1 MGHRAGD
8 VDMNRPFASV
18 GSESPVFDGFLAVCW
33 FVSMTSNCA
42 DARVKHITPG
52 VLYTFVFTQDA
63 AGKNV
68 FDWPSSFINPPMVS
82 LTPNAVTT
90 ANFIGT
96 IEGNLISNVPGA
108 RS

>member
-1 MGHRAGD
+1 M
-8 VDMNRPFASV
+8 MRPWASV
-18 GSESPVFDGFLAVCW
+18 GSDSPVFDGFEAVCW
-33 FVSMTSNCA
+33 FVSMNSDCE

-63 AGKNV
+63 AGSN
-68 FDWPSSFINPPMVS
+68 FFEWPSSFINPPMVS
-82 LTPNAVTT
+82 TAPNAVTT

-96 IEGNLISNVPGA
+96 IEGNLISNAPGA